1 MIMKNNWILLLVC
14 CALIACNKKT
24 INFSYSPTQPKAGQ
38 TIQFTNLS
46 TAGEEWEW
54 TFGDASTSTGKN
66 PTKVYRQSGTYTITL
81 KVDSKANL
89 TATKSITVY
98 DTIPNFSCSIENA
111 NTTGIPIFTDVIF
124 KALVYNP
131 YNYTVEYD
139 WSITGTDGY
148 QVLSPTRS
156 GSELKLYFTKAVD
169 KFGVKMKTKINEEV
183 REIENIFKV
192 IDVKTNSVMMMT
204 SDSSYWYQRV
214 FGSRAEEKKSLTDS
228 ELRGLVTQVQDTMQE
243 YNGKL
248 FTVDDLK
255 SVEPELQ
262 GFVIAAR
269 KIYFRTKSG
278 LFVANIDGSFTEP
291 IWSGQILTECADA
304 VNNRLYW
311 AVKDSVMYMP
321 LIGSENNKFTTTP
334 TMLNETKN
342 VVKLLIDKDKR

>member
-1 MIMKNNWILLLVC
+1 MKRNNHYLLACLCLFVCSCSHSNRQCTAVPVSEAEKGEVVYTYGSDNMIMGLYLSDNDQIV
-14 CALIACNKKT
+14 ALT
-24 INFSYSPTQPKAGQ
+24 LQEPFFS
-38 TIQFTNLS
+38 
-46 TAGEEWEW
+46 
-54 TFGDASTSTGKN
+54 
-66 PTKVYRQSGTYTITL
+66 
-81 KVDSKANL
+81 
-89 TATKSITVY
+89 
-98 DTIPNFSCSIENA
+98 
-111 NTTGIPIFTDVIF
+111 
-124 KALVYNP
+124 
-131 YNYTVEYD
+131 
-139 WSITGTDGY
+139 
-148 QVLSPTRS
+148 
-156 GSELKLYFTKAVD
+156 
-169 KFGVKMKTKINEEV
+169 
-183 REIENIFKV
+183 V

-269 KIYFRTKSG
+269 KIYFRTNSG